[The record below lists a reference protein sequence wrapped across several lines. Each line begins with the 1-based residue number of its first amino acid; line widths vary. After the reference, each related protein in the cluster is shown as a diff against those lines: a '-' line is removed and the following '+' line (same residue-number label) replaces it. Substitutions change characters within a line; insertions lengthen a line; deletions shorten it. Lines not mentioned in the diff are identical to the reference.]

1 MFIMYNVSLVT
12 FSFTN
17 CMGVGG
23 VGLGGEKAQTQPP
36 KRIMWV

>member
-1 MFIMYNVSLVT
+1 MFIMYLSLVT

-23 VGLGGEKAQTQPP
+23 VGLGG
-36 KRIMWV
+36 VGLGG